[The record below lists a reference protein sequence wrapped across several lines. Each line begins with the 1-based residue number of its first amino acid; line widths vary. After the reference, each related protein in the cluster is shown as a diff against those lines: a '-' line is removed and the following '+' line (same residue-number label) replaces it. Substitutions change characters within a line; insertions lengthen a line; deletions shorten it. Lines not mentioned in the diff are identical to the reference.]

1 MNLCF
6 GLLAPSR
13 LLWRWT
19 AVWLALLLSCSLA
32 HAQALLSACADRA
45 ELRHEWQAHRDSL
58 LKIKAGLE
66 DFSAGRDVGDPPL
79 SVLFVIDLNDAGKVE
94 QRTAELRQL
103 VAADSGTPVD
113 PMLPCLEQYDLRDEY
128 LQLQDLARDVAR
140 LRLQFLQL
148 QAEKRAAILYP
159 RIEAS
164 EQAGVISQLQHERQS
179 AIQDRKQSAAVLAK
193 VERQALTAESGA
205 MSELALAHAE
215 LERTRGELADLQ
227 VKWVGYLENQAV
239 FYRQSSEK
247 LAEIGKYLLQPSPVH
262 QLETQYEKAVL
273 IWREL
278 VDKTPRVVSGRFTM
292 ALPSLPD
299 FAAGLVK
306 QLADT
311 PDAKRYEAAYLETQ
325 AIRDL
330 LQDKIGTRLRES
342 VDLHYRVLL
351 QSGEIRSQLLNA
363 LLDRHDDSRPLRF
376 SLDLLTDLKR
386 ETAIVPYRWMAT
398 FYLRWLDIRQRLR
411 EGWEG
416 VAEISFDAFMLLG
429 FLLIPWLVW
438 LMSKVLSYRLDLLRT
453 QLVRRSH
460 GQPGAIHLALAIQ
473 KIQPYSAWLLMLSAV
488 YAGQHLLAFTLF
500 AELAM
505 LLNYLKYYI
514 YYRLFRQL
522 MQCDFIWLNKHV
534 GSAKFAGLRREVNLA
549 AKALGMLA
557 LLVFSLM
564 FAIESLIRRGLVYHF
579 SMLTFVYLAVLAAM
593 GLAYQWRVVVAEALN
608 RFLPGFFGEALARA
622 CIGRWAL
629 FAALPG
635 FALLLLVLVLR
646 ILRNWLSRFEWVR
659 RIAAE
664 VFRLQLESG
673 LDKRRTLIRA
683 ALPAEYRQG
692 FTFAGVASPA
702 QLQPPAMEG
711 LEQIHALLKGWRQGD
726 SWVHSLAIVGHKGI
740 GKTCLLEYL
749 EQSFQADRVLRLVV
763 PEKLTTR
770 KQLLALL
777 GETLGVDLSDKET
790 ALTAEKVGSQAV
802 LLIDDAHNLFLSA
815 QGGFEGFKTLL
826 ALITQSS
833 HKLFWCLTFNHH
845 AWNYLNSVNGRQR
858 YFGAVHHLKPWS
870 EKAVQSLILNMH
882 EKTGYRLSY
891 DDIIQAAG
899 NQNASSHVTYIEN
912 RFFNLLWQQARGNPR
927 LAVYLWLSALRRV
940 GEQSLRVGLPEEPDT
955 SMLSDLSDD
964 SLFVFASVALH
975 ENITLPQLLATTQL
989 PEGVVKTV
997 LDEGRR
1003 MKLLDC
1009 WNGTVYRLSVLYH
1022 YPVVRYLQA
1031 KHCLY
1036 E

>member
-1 MNLCF
+1 MNLCS
-6 GLLAPSR
+6 GRLAFS
-13 LLWRWT
+13 LGLWR
-19 AVWLALLLSCSLA
+19 AAALCLLLSCSLA
-32 HAQALLSACADRA
+32 HAQAPVLACSDKA
-45 ELRHEWQAHRDSL
+45 ELQREWQARRDNL
-58 LKIKAGLE
+58 QKTKAGLE
-66 DFSAGRDVGDPPL
+66 DFSAGKSITDIPL
-79 SVLFVIDLNDAGKVE
+79 SALFVIDLNDADKVA
-94 QRTAELRQL
+94 QRAAELRQSL
-103 VAADSGTPVD
+103 AAADSGTPAD
-113 PMLPCLEQYDLRDEY
+113 PLLPCLAQQSLQDEY
-128 LQLQDLARDVAR
+128 LQLQALLEDIAR

-148 QAEKRAAILYP
+148 PAEKRAAILHP
-159 RIEAS
+159 QIEAN
-164 EQAGVISQLQHERQS
+164 EQAGVISQLQQERQS
-179 AIQDRKQSAAVLAK
+179 AIQDQKQSAAVLAK

-205 MSELALAHAE
+205 MSELAVARAE
-215 LERTRGELADLQ
+215 LERTRGELTDLQ
-227 VKWVGYLENQAV
+227 VKWVGYLEKQAV
-239 FYRQSSEK
+239 FYQQTSEK
-247 LAEIGKYLLQPSPVH
+247 LAEIGQYLLQPTPAH
-262 QLETQYEKAVL
+262 QLELQYEKAVL

-278 VDKTPRVVSGRFTM
+278 VDKTPRVVSGRFAM

-311 PDAKRYEAAYLETQ
+311 PEAKRYEAAYLETQ
-325 AIRDL
+325 ATLDL
-330 LQDKIGTRLRES
+330 LRDKIGTRMQDS

-363 LLDRHDDSRPLRF
+363 LLDQHDNQPLKL
-376 SLDLLTDLKR
+376 SLDLLSDLKR
-386 ETAIVPYRWMAT
+386 ETAIVPYRWAAT
-398 FYLRWLDIRQRLR
+398 FYLRWLDILQRLR

-416 VAEISFDAFMLLG
+416 IVEIAFDALMLLG
-429 FLLIPWLVW
+429 FLTIPWLVW
-438 LMSKVLSYRLDLLRT
+438 LLSKILSYRLDVLRL
-453 QLVRRSH
+453 QLVRRSRR
-460 GQPGAIHLALAIQ
+460 QPNAIHLALAIQ
-473 KIQPYSAWLLMLSAV
+473 KIQPYSAWLLMLLAV
-488 YAGQHLLAFTLF
+488 YAGEYLLAFTVF

-522 MQCDFIWLNKHV
+522 MQCDFMWLNKHV
-534 GSAKFAGLRREVNLA
+534 SPAKFAGLRREVDLA
-549 AKALGMLA
+549 AKALGILA

-579 SMLTFVYLAVLAAM
+579 SMLAFIYLGVLAAM

-629 FAALPG
+629 LAALPG

-646 ILRNWLSRFEWVR
+646 IFRNWLSRFELVR
-659 RIAAE
+659 RLAAE

-673 LDKRRTLIRA
+673 LDKRKSLIQA
-683 ALPAEYRQG
+683 TLPAEYRQG
-692 FTFAGVASPA
+692 FVFAGVASPE
-702 QLQPPAMEG
+702 QLQMPAMEG
-711 LEQIHALLKGWRQGD
+711 LEQIHALLNGWREGN

-749 EQSFQADRVLRLVV
+749 EQSFQADRVLRVVV

-770 KQLLALL
+770 KQVLALL
-777 GETLGVDLSDKET
+777 GEALGLDLSGKET
-790 ALTAEKVGSQAV
+790 ALIAETVGSQTV
-802 LLIDDAHNLFLSA
+802 LFIDDAHNLFLST
-815 QGGFEGFKTLL
+815 QGGFEGFRTLL
-826 ALITQSS
+826 ALMTRSS
-833 HKLFWCLTFNHH
+833 HRLFWCLTFNHH
-845 AWNYLNSVNGRQR
+845 AWNYLNSVNGRHQ
-858 YFGAVHHLKPWS
+858 YFGAVHHLKHWS
-870 EKAVQSLILNMH
+870 EKAVQSLILKMH

-899 NQNASSHVTYIEN
+899 NQNQSSHVTYIET

-927 LAVYLWLSALRRV
+927 LAVYLWLSALRQE
-940 GEQSLRVGLPEEPDT
+940 GEQSLRVGLPEDPDT
-955 SMLSDLSDD
+955 SMLGDLSDD
-964 SLFVFASVALH
+964 SLFVFASIALH

-989 PEGVVKTV
+989 PEGVVKAV

-1009 WNGTVYRLSVLYH
+1009 QNGTVYRLSVLYH

>member
-1 MNLCF
+1 MILFSADSAHSN
-6 GLLAPSR
+6 GIWRGTA
-13 LLWRWT
+13 LWL
-19 AVWLALLLSCSLA
+19 VLLLSCSMV
-32 HAQALLSACADRA
+32 HAQAPVSACADKA
-45 ELRHEWQAHRDSL
+45 ELHREWQARRDNL
-58 LKIKAGLE
+58 LKIRAGLE
-66 DFSAGRDVGDPPL
+66 AFAAGNSVADLPL
-79 SVLFVIDLNDAGKVE
+79 SALFVIDLNDADKVA
-94 QRTAELRQL
+94 QRAEELRQSL
-103 VAADSGTPVD
+103 VAADSGTPAD
-113 PMLPCLEQYDLRDEY
+113 PLLPCLAQHNLQDDYQ
-128 LQLQDLARDVAR
+128 QLQALLQDIAR

-148 QAEKRAAILYP
+148 PTEKRAAILHP
-159 RIEAS
+159 QIEAS
-164 EQAGVISQLQHERQS
+164 EQAGVISQLQQERLS
-179 AIQDRKQSAAVLAK
+179 AIQDQKQSAAVLAT
-193 VERQALTAESGA
+193 VERQALTAESGE
-205 MSELALAHAE
+205 MSELAVARAE
-215 LERTRGELADLQ
+215 LERTRGELTDLQ
-227 VKWVGYLENQAV
+227 VKWVGYLEKQAV
-239 FYRQSSEK
+239 FYQQTSEK
-247 LAEIGKYLLQPSPVH
+247 LAEISKYLLQPTPTH
-262 QLETQYEKAVL
+262 QLELQYEKAVL

-278 VDKTPRVVSGRFTM
+278 VDKTPRVVSGRFAM

-299 FAAGLVK
+299 FAGSLFK
-306 QLADT
+306 KLADT
-311 PDAKRYEAAYLETQ
+311 PEAKRYEAAYLETQ
-325 AIRDL
+325 ATRDL
-330 LQDKIGTRLRES
+330 LRDKIGTRMQES

-363 LLDRHDDSRPLRF
+363 LLDQHDTRPLRF
-376 SLDLLTDLKR
+376 SLDLLSDLKR
-386 ETAIVPYRWMAT
+386 EVAIVPYRWMAT

-416 VAEISFDAFMLLG
+416 VAEISFDALMLLG

-438 LMSKVLSYRLDLLRT
+438 LMSKVMSYRLDLLRI
-453 QLVRRSH
+453 QLVRRSRR
-460 GQPGAIHLALAIQ
+460 QPGAIHLALAIQ

-488 YAGQHLLAFTLF
+488 YAGQFLLALTLF

-522 MQCDFIWLNKHV
+522 MQCDFMWLNKHLNP
-534 GSAKFAGLRREVNLA
+534 AKYADLRREVNLA
-549 AKALGMLA
+549 AKALGILA

-579 SMLTFVYLAVLAAM
+579 SMQAFVYLGVLLAM

-608 RFLPGFFGEALARA
+608 RFMPVFLGERFAKV
-622 CIGRWAL
+622 CVGRWAL
-629 FAALPG
+629 VAALPG
-635 FALLLLVLVLR
+635 FALLLMLLVLR
-646 ILRNWLSRFEWVR
+646 IFRNWLSRFEFVR

-673 LDKRRTLIRA
+673 LDKRKSVVPAILA
-683 ALPAEYRQG
+683 AEYRQG
-692 FTFAGVASPA
+692 FVFSGVESPE
-702 QLQPPAMEG
+702 QLQMPAMDG
-711 LEQIHALLKGWRQGD
+711 LEQIDALLNGWREGN

-749 EQSFQADRVLRLVV
+749 EQSFQADRVLRVVV

-770 KQLLALL
+770 KQVLALL
-777 GETLGVDLSDKET
+777 GEALGLGISGKET
-790 ALTAEKVGSQAV
+790 ALTAEMVGSQTV
-802 LLIDDAHNLFLSA
+802 LFIDDAHNLFLST
-815 QGGFEGFKTLL
+815 QGGFEGFNTLL
-826 ALITQSS
+826 ALMTRSS

-845 AWNYLNSVNGRQR
+845 AWNYLNSVNGRHQ

-870 EKAVQSLILNMH
+870 EKAVQSLILKMH

-899 NQNASSHVTYIEN
+899 NQNYSSHVTYIEN

-927 LAVYLWLSALRRV
+927 LAVYLWLSALRQV
-940 GEQSLRVGLPEEPDT
+940 GEQSLRVGLPEDPDT
-955 SMLSDLSDD
+955 SMLGDLSDD
-964 SLFVFASVALH
+964 SLFVFASIALH

-989 PEGVVKTV
+989 PEGVVKAV

-1009 WNGTVYRLSVLYH
+1009 QSGTVYRLSVLYH